1 MANLVFIGGTG
12 HGGRY
17 FDEIAENLRSKGHQ
31 VFAPHP
37 SGLDPEVQARQ
48 VINLDTH
55 IQDLLDVI
63 EANNLDEVVL
73 VGHSYGGMVI
83 TGVADRTKAK
93 VAGLVYLDA
102 ALPQPGQRLWDLID
116 EDMQK
121 GFLASAVDGLNVY
134 PDQGFVEMRPYVRPH
149 PLATKLQPLNYSE
162 DIFKVKTKVYVYAE
176 EYFGVPGM
184 ISPFEVIYRRL
195 SQDAG
200 WTTHSL
206 PFGHDLLVAAPAEIL
221 EIIESTL
228 AEIEH

>member
-1 MANLVFIGGTG
+1 MANVIFVGGTG

-17 FDEIAENLRSKGHQ
+17 FDDIASSLRAQGHQ

-37 SGLDPEVQARQ
+37 SGLDPEVGARK

-63 EANNLDEVVL
+63 DQNQLTEVVL

-93 VAGLVYLDA
+93 VLGLIYLDA
-102 ALPQPGQRLWDLID
+102 ALPNPGQRLWDLID

-121 GFLASAVDGLNVY
+121 GFLAAATDGLNVY
-134 PDQGFVEMRPYVRPH
+134 PDPGFVAIRPYVMPH
-149 PLATKLQPLNYSE
+149 PLATKLQPLHYSE
-162 DIFKVKTKVYVYAE
+162 DIFKVETKVYVYAE

-184 ISPFEVIYRRL
+184 ISPFEVIYKRL
-195 SQDAG
+195 SNDSG
-200 WTTHSL
+200 WTTYSL

-221 EIIESTL
+221 EIVQTAL
-228 AEIEH
+228 AEIEA